1 MLPLKG
7 EGGVSA
13 QQQFDFFT
21 RTVWTPEPSDDEEQ
35 DKENVPGQEGDGD
48 GEKDVD
54 TQEPEGEAEV
64 WKGRGVR
71 GRMGLESRVF

>member
-35 DKENVPGQEGDGD
+35 DKENAPEQDGYGD

-64 WKGRGVR
+64 WKGRGGEWKNGVR
-71 GRMGLESRVF
+71 E